1 MPDEKLRSL
10 DRFLDIVFALM
21 FFRIVEFLPPFQD
34 GHWVH
39 LPHGIL
45 SLLASQPTN
54 LMRVVFGLVV
64 TVYYWNRKNTFLGV
78 LARSNGIVATISVAA
93 LSFLC
98 LFMYALTADPTYV
111 GGVPTLLLQS
121 VSLVISSLLSLFAL
135 RYAIHA
141 NLAQPE
147 LRSSAVQIARTD
159 LSNPLT
165 AVIATGLSWS
175 GVTIWTLSWFI
186 LMPLFGWLLA
196 RRKRKT
202 NGGANPGNT

>member
-1 MPDEKLRSL
+1 MRGGAVSDEKLRSL
-10 DRFLDIVFALM
+10 GRFLDVVFALM

-34 GHWVH
+34 GRWVQ

-64 TVYYWNRKNTFLGV
+64 TVYYWNRKNTLLGV
-78 LARSNGIVATISVAA
+78 LIRSNGIFATLSIAA

-98 LFMYALTADPTYV
+98 LFMYALIADPTYV

-121 VSLVISSLLSLFAL
+121 VSLVISSLLSLFVL

-141 NLAQPE
+141 NLTQPE

-165 AVIATGLSWS
+165 AVIATGLSWC
-175 GVTIWTLSWFI
+175 GLTIWTLSWFA
-186 LMPLFGWLLA
+186 LMPLFVWLLS
-196 RRKRKT
+196 RRR
-202 NGGANPGNT
+202 GELL